1 MGLALMA
8 FMAPELLAMED
19 FEELITH
26 LKVRQ
31 GHQSSETEYAKKISS
46 RWG

>member
-8 FMAPELLAMED
+8 FMAPELLAMDD

-26 LKVRQ
+26 LKVR
-31 GHQSSETEYAKKISS
+31 GNVHGLPSTPYMDGLAVL
-46 RWG
+46 